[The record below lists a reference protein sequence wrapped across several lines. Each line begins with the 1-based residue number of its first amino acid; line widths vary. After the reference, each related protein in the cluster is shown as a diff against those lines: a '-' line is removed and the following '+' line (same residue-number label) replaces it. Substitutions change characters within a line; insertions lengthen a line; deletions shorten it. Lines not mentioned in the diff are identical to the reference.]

1 MLFGTLLVHIWFVL
15 INYEVRTFLGGQ
27 WVLRAH
33 LGHVPT
39 LSFIFFFLNSGHALP
54 CGTLIAGYSWLREWD
69 TRKGKKKENEKEM
82 KRSDHLGKLEGIKA
96 LRLSITVDRLLLF
109 LFFFF
114 SFLWDWVIIDLL
126 SVVWLRTSCLFLFLH
141 NYSQIPCSYIDF
153 SL

>member
-109 LFFFF
+109 LFFF
-114 SFLWDWVIIDLL
+114 SFLFFETESLLTYCQLCGCEQVVSFYFCIITVKSLVVI
-126 SVVWLRTSCLFLFLH
+126 
-141 NYSQIPCSYIDF
+141 
-153 SL
+153 